1 MKSYFSTSIYWL
13 FTGLI
18 SLLLL
23 AGCGEDSSGLPAQ
36 NPPSV
41 TELSVQPNQL
51 ELAVG
56 DTRQFRVLAKFSDGH
71 VEDVTDEVKYSVNL
85 FTFINL
91 TSLGEVVAKAAG
103 DTELTV
109 KLRDLSKV
117 VPISV
122 LPPRLETLQL
132 SPAVIQV
139 AKSSQIQFNVQAFYS
154 DGSNDDVT
162 DEINWAAISPS
173 FLTSLGDGLYQATT
187 AGLETFSVEY
197 MSVTSNAT
205 NVTITDATI
214 SSISVTP
221 SDISIVSGTSEQLS
235 ALAIYSDGST
245 QDITDQATW
254 NSANSSIASVSS
266 DGLVNAQSTAGSTTI
281 TAEFNS
287 VTSNTVNI
295 EVSAA
300 TVAELQIS
308 PGSLTMANGTQ
319 ANLTAIAT
327 FNNGSS
333 QNVTSQVSWQSS
345 ATSVATVD
353 TNGVVNALSQGTS
366 LVFASF
372 GGKTSNSTSVTVT
385 EAEVLQVS
393 VTPDSASI
401 AKGTEQ
407 QFVAIAHLS
416 DGSSQDVTNQ
426 ASWQSSNVNT
436 ATIDSSGQA
445 QAINVGDA
453 TITATF
459 DGQKSSGSLL
469 TITPA
474 LISQIQVTPVNASV
488 PAGENQQFQVTAI
501 YDDSSQQ
508 DVTAQASWSSSN
520 PAFAT
525 VNASG
530 LAQGIAEGSSTIQ
543 AKFEGKSASAT
554 LTITAA
560 IFTNVEIAPSI
571 VSLPSGRTEQFT
583 ATANFSDGSTQD
595 VTTSV
600 SWLSNDTSIATI
612 DAFGTGLALDQ
623 GTTSIYAIYKSTL
636 SNSATITVTAP
647 VLDRTRVDATP
658 SGIGLLVIG
667 AVTDVDTYAYY
678 SDDSVMKLNDN
689 EVIYS
694 IAGDS
699 VLDVD
704 ATGSVSL
711 ADISA
716 NLDVLYQSQINA
728 TYNGLESEN
737 FIDIDCVAQ
746 AILIIGL
753 STICHVEAVDK

>member
-13 FTGLI
+13 ITGLI

-91 TSLGEVVAKAAG
+91 TSLGEVVAKATG

-109 KLRDLSKV
+109 KLRDLSEV

-173 FLTSLGDGLYQATT
+173 SLTSLGDGLYQATT

-221 SDISIVSGTSEQLS
+221 SDVSIVSGTSEQLS

-266 DGLVNAQSTAGSTTI
+266 DGLVNAQSTTGSTTI

-300 TVAELQIS
+300 TVEELQIS

-353 TNGVVNALSQGTS
+353 TNGVVSALSQGTS
-366 LVFASF
+366 LVSASF

-459 DGQKSSGSLL
+459 DGQTSSGAML

-474 LISQIQVTPVNASV
+474 LLSQIQVTPVNASV

-501 YDDSSQQ
+501 YDDGSQQ

-543 AKFEGKSASAT
+543 AQFDGKSASAT
-554 LTITAA
+554 LTVTAA
-560 IFTNVEIAPSI
+560 IFTNVEIAPST

-583 ATANFSDGSTQD
+583 ATANFSDGSSQD

-612 DAFGTGLALDQ
+612 DAFGTGLALGQ

-647 VLDRTRVDATP
+647 VLDRIRVDATP

-678 SDDSVMKLNDN
+678 SDDSEVKLNDN

-704 ATGSVSL
+704 ATGSVTL